1 MLLFFANDDYC
12 EFMAGSRMI
21 GVCKQYGLPFHSL
34 RRVDQF
40 IRWSWLVVGC
50 RVLDH
55 YVGVDLNF
63 SFNSVII
70 YNAHFRSNIVGRT
83 WAGMMKDFCT

>member
-1 MLLFFANDDYC
+1 MTIDCIDY
-12 EFMAGSRMI
+12 FLQTMITVNLWQAQMI

-63 SFNSVII
+63 CFNSV
-70 YNAHFRSNIVGRT
+70 AHFRSTCVGQVGL
-83 WAGMMKDFCT
+83 A